1 MFEERTSIRAGMAPA
16 GNRQPTFELC
26 EDPDLRGSMLQLECS
41 RTAKSGF
48 KGVTKTI
55 GKSWQARSLVG
66 GKLQHVHSS
75 DCPRDC
81 AIALARLAWCTREL
95 MQTAAMENS
104 SRSDALGMQAL
115 KLEVEEQALKS
126 VRVFTKAGVGAY
138 ADDV

>member
-1 MFEERTSIRAGMAPA
+1 MAVAPA
-16 GNRQPTFELC
+16 GNRLPTFELC

-95 MQTAAMENS
+95 MQTAALENS